1 MDENHGGY
9 STNYNDVDINESN
22 DELASISARN
32 NILALM
38 DSFIE
43 QIFEI
48 RKTLLGVSI
57 SALILAPIAIGLS
70 IYLIRHP
77 SFFAV
82 MEIENE
88 FGTVLAF
95 LLGAM
100 ISISSIWLFAGIR
113 QYMKIGSW
121 NRRYREFRAE
131 KEQIDRKLAS
141 QYELG

>member
-1 MDENHGGY
+1 MDGNHGGH
-9 STNYNDVDINESN
+9 SANNVGINESN
-22 DELASISARN
+22 DESASISARN
-32 NILALM
+32 NILTLM
-38 DSFIE
+38 DNFIE

-70 IYLIRHP
+70 IYLMGHP

-88 FGTVLAF
+88 FGTVLAV
-95 LLGAM
+95 LLGAVIA
-100 ISISSIWLFAGIR
+100 ISCIWLYAGTR

-121 NRRYREFRAE
+121 NKQYKEFRAE

-141 QYELG
+141 QYELE